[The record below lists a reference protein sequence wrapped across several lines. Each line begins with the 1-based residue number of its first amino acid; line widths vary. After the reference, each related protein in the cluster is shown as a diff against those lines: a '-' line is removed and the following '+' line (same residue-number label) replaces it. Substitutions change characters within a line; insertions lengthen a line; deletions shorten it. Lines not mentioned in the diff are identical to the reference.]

1 MDEKRKPGRPKS
13 GAKLRESQVSF
24 FLTEDDAQYF
34 ADRAKDLGF
43 SSRSQM
49 FTAIAERL
57 VLGGMSGLV
66 FAKIGWQF
74 AKLAESTGAAK
85 QAGFYFG
92 VRPLPPLIGDEQNPD
107 PGKLVPFL
115 EGLKQEAKQ
124 EAKEV
129 KQIC

>member
-1 MDEKRKPGRPKS
+1 MEHKRKPGRPKS
-13 GAKLRESQVSF
+13 GAKLREAQVSF
-24 FLTEDDAQYF
+24 FLTEEDAQYF

-49 FTAIAERL
+49 ITAIAERL
-57 VLGGMSGLV
+57 VIGGMSGLV

-74 AKLAESTGAAK
+74 SKLVEATGSAS

-92 VRPLPPLIGDEQNPD
+92 VRPLPPLIGDEQDPE

-115 EGLKQEAKQ
+115 EELKKEAKQ
-124 EAKEV
+124 EAK
-129 KQIC
+129 IA